1 VNAEM
6 ISVEEAREAVFAR
19 IRRLD
24 PETVDVL
31 DSLGC
36 VLAADIVSDIDVS
49 PFDNSAM
56 DGYAVRAADTAGAT
70 PDAPVILRVVDHIAA
85 GRVPDVA
92 VGPGEASRIMTG
104 APVPAGADS
113 IVMVEQT
120 ESLEKDGST
129 GGTVAIKREARLGDH
144 VRLAGEDVKVG
155 ETVLH
160 AGEVVNAASVGLMAA
175 LGFARVDVYRRPRVA
190 IVSTGDELVGI
201 TDKPGPGQIRNS
213 NTYSLAAQVLAA
225 GGEPHILG
233 IARDNE
239 ADTRALLS
247 RAPEFDLMVTTGG
260 VSMGDFDVV
269 KDVLEQIGELDFWK
283 VAMRP
288 GAPQT
293 YGTVGGT
300 PFFGLPGNP
309 TSTMVGFELFVR
321 PAIRKMRG
329 FAALDRPRVSAVL
342 AENVKKKSDRRYF
355 LRGTVS
361 RTDGGAR
368 SDECLD
374 LGGAQGSPVYT
385 ARLSGAQSSA
395 MLTAMHRANCLIS
408 LPEGL
413 SEVAAGTVVECIRL
427 DMEEGTP

>member
-1 VNAEM
+1 M
-6 ISVEEAREAVFAR
+6 LSVEEARDMVLAR
-19 IRRLD
+19 IERLE
-24 PETVDVL
+24 PETVDAL
-31 DSLGC
+31 DALGC
-36 VLAADIVSDIDVS
+36 VLAQDVVSDIDVS

-56 DGYAVRAADTAGAT
+56 DGYAVQAADTAAAT
-70 PDAPVILRVVDHIAA
+70 AEVPVTLRVVDHIPA
-85 GRVPDVA
+85 GTVSTA
-92 VGPGEASRIMTG
+92 TVGPGEAARIMTG
-104 APVPAGADS
+104 APVPAGADA
-113 IVMVEQT
+113 IVMVENT
-120 ESLEKDGST
+120 EGLENAGST
-129 GGTVAIKREARLGDH
+129 GGTVAIRRPAREGDH
-144 VRLAGEDVKVG
+144 IRHAGEDVRVG
-155 ETVLH
+155 ETVLF

-175 LGFARVDVYRRPRVA
+175 LGFARVEVYGRPRVA

-201 TDKPGPGQIRNS
+201 TDTPGPGQIRNS
-213 NTYSLAAQVLAA
+213 NSFSLAAQVLAA
-225 GGEPHILG
+225 GGVPVMLG

-239 ADTRALLS
+239 ADTRALLE

-329 FAALDRPRVSAVL
+329 FAELDRPRVAATLSEDVR
-342 AENVKKKSDRRYF
+342 KKADRRYF
-355 LRGTVS
+355 LRGIVE
-361 RTDGGAR
+361 RVCDGVR
-368 SDECLD
+368 SDDCV
-374 LGGAQGSPVYT
+374 LGGTKDPVAYT
-385 ARLSGAQSSA
+385 ARLSGRQSSA

-413 SEVAAGTVVECIRL
+413 SEVAAGTIVECIRL